1 MLPITHLDG
10 ADVIV
15 MDFLGRPVPS
25 VVEVRIESGVAV
37 VAVNTGAR
45 AWLQDLLSRTPEP
58 AREFAIRSRD
68 GQRLHHYGAVRVVC
82 A

>member
-15 MDFLGRPVPS
+15 MDSLGRAVPA
-25 VVEVRIESGVAV
+25 VVEVRIEPGVAV

-45 AWLQDLLSRTPEP
+45 AWLEELLSRSPVPSIEL
-58 AREFAIRSRD
+58 AIRSRD